1 MKCWLG
7 GNNMSEKKLYCQA
20 TNCAHNY
27 DKCCHAG
34 YIHIRGNSA
43 VRTSETTCSTYFAD
57 SVGFFTSAIEVGGNT
72 EPENIICEAYN
83 CIYYNDSRCSA
94 DSVLINSHFSSCETF
109 KCK

>member
-1 MKCWLG
+1 
-7 GNNMSEKKLYCQA
+7 MSEKKLYCQA

-27 DKCCHAG
+27 DKSCHAG
-34 YIHIRGNSA
+34 YIHVRGNSA

-57 SVGFFTSAIEVGGNT
+57 SLGFFTNAIEVGSYTN
-72 EPENIICEAYN
+72 PHDIICEAYN
-83 CIYYNDSRCSA
+83 CIYHKDSNCTA